1 MSKAAVPC
9 VRWAIVGPGRIAH
22 QFAQA
27 LKSLPDA
34 RLAAVV
40 GRDLKRATAF
50 AAQWGDSATS
60 VADDL
65 LRGLTSTHV
74 DAVYVA
80 TPHPFHADAVRAALR
95 AGKAVLCEKPLTP
108 NAAVTAELIHLA
120 EQHNAFLMEA
130 VWTRFLPIYGVA
142 QRWLN
147 ERRIG
152 AVRGMQSRFCIN
164 IPFAPNNRCHD
175 PHQAGGALLDVG
187 VYNLNVSR
195 MVMANAPV
203 RSFDV
208 HATLGPLGCDQRLSA
223 RLDFGAVQS
232 QFICGFDGVADNSF
246 HIAGERGH
254 ITVHSGF
261 WHATSATLV
270 VTGEPPH
277 TERAPFACNGFEYQ
291 IAEVHRCRA
300 AGLLQSPVM
309 PWAESLAVV
318 TLMDAMRKRIGL
330 RYPFE

>member
-1 MSKAAVPC
+1 LSHAAASA

-27 LKSLPDA
+27 LKSLPGA

-40 GRDLKRATAF
+40 GRDRERAAAF

-60 VADDL
+60 VANDL
-65 LRGLTSTHV
+65 VRGLTSAQV

-80 TPHPFHADAVRAALR
+80 TPHPFHADAVRVALH

-108 NAAVTAELIHLA
+108 NAAVTAELIGLA
-120 EQHNAFLMEA
+120 GQHNAFLMEA
-130 VWTRFLPIYGVA
+130 VWTRFLPIYGVV
-142 QRWLN
+142 QRWLD

-152 AVRGMQSRFCIN
+152 AVRGMQSRFCID
-164 IPFAPNNRCHD
+164 IAFAPDNRCHD

-187 VYNLNVSR
+187 IYNLNVSR
-195 MVMANAPV
+195 WVMANAPV

-208 HATLGPLGCDQRLSA
+208 HAALGPLGCDQRLSA
-223 RLDFGAVQS
+223 RLDFGGAQS
-232 QFICGFDGVADNSF
+232 QFICGFDGVADNNF
-246 HIAGERGH
+246 HIVGEHGH

-261 WHATSATLV
+261 WRATSATLAV
-270 VTGEPPH
+270 SGSKPQ
-277 TERAPFACNGFEYQ
+277 TERAPLACNGFEYQ
-291 IAEVHRCRA
+291 IAEVHRCLA
-300 AGLLQSPVM
+300 HGLLQSPVM

-318 TLMDAMRKRIGL
+318 TLMDAMRERIGL